1 MKGQATPEVF
11 FAEVSGAT
19 CCERWEEVVTSRDQF
34 GPTLR
39 RLREA
44 RGVSLEQIA
53 SVTKV
58 PASLWAAM
66 ERNDLARW
74 PTGIY
79 ARAYMR
85 SYAELVGL
93 DPGKVVDVFCRFFP
107 HGDRRA
113 EPVLRAA
120 AEVVQHELRWEDNLR
135 AAGTRERRA
144 PRPDHPGETTAVGP
158 WRTLGAVALEL
169 LILSTIP
176 AIVHLLTGWNFWML
190 AALVVAV
197 AYTARLLESGS
208 SPLVGRVEREF
219 PRLRA
224 YLPLTGSPLSARK

>member
-1 MKGQATPEVF
+1 VATGLDERWAELVTTPE
-11 FAEVSGAT
+11 
-19 CCERWEEVVTSRDQF
+19 RF

-44 RGVSLEQIA
+44 RGVSLERIA
-53 SVTKV
+53 STTKV

-93 DPGKVVDVFCRFFP
+93 DPDKVVDLFCRFFP
-107 HGDRRA
+107 HGDRRV

-120 AEVVQHELRWEDNLR
+120 AQMVQHELRWEDDLG
-135 AAGTRERRA
+135 AAGTPDRRA
-144 PRPDHPGETTAVGP
+144 PRGGRPDLGEMRSRSVKAVRAVTADLAVIFAA
-158 WRTLGAVALEL
+158 AVA
-169 LILSTIP
+169 SS
-176 AIVHLLTGWNFWML
+176 ALTGWSFWVV
-190 AALVVAV
+190 AALLVSL
-197 AYTARLLESGS
+197 AYTACLVHVGT
-208 SPLVGRVEREF
+208 SPLKAWLEREF
-219 PRLRA
+219 HRLRTH
-224 YLPLTGSPLSARK
+224 LTARWSAASVQK